1 MKAVKRISIVI
12 TSYNDKRSI
21 NLVKQLR
28 TLNPFEIIV
37 ADGGSQK
44 ELIEELKCLE
54 DDVIKLYDL
63 PGNIAETRYQVQNL
77 IRGEITVF
85 IDTDEIPK
93 DEWLKLL
100 TEPIEKEECDF
111 TFGST
116 VPLMAA
122 TSRYSQ
128 YLDDYDA
135 FLYSKVLVKD
145 IMKGAMGNSAWK
157 TEIIRKIGFD
167 PCLGIGGED
176 YDLTIRAVEAG
187 FKGFYVR
194 EAILG
199 HDQNSISTF
208 KKFLKKIFY
217 NYQVGASLVY
227 RKNNMLFKRGA
238 ASVSTNSVFKDPLEV
253 VVYML
258 KPIALIFSLMLN
270 PWKDPR
276 HCRFTKR
283 DNIEDNRLNNK

>member
-1 MKAVKRISIVI
+1 MKAVKNISIVI
-12 TSYNDKRSI
+12 TSYNDNRAIYLIKLLR
-21 NLVKQLR
+21 NLS
-28 TLNPFEIIV
+28 PFEIIV
-37 ADGGSQK
+37 ADGGSR
-44 ELIEELKCLE
+44 EEIIEEFRSLE
-54 DDVIKLYDL
+54 DDVVKLYHL

-77 IRGEITVF
+77 IQGEITVF

-100 TEPIEKEECDF
+100 TEPIEKGECDF

-116 VPLMAA
+116 VPQMIAK
-122 TSRYSQ
+122 SRYSQ

-135 FLYSKVLVKD
+135 FLYSKVLPQD

-176 YDLTIRAVEAG
+176 YDLTIRAVGAG
-187 FKGFYVR
+187 YKGLYVR
-194 EAILG
+194 NAVLG
-199 HDQNSISTF
+199 HDQNSITTF
-208 KKFLKKIFY
+208 KKFIKKIFY

-227 RKNNMLFKRGA
+227 RKNNMLFRRSA
-238 ASVSTNSVFKDPLEV
+238 ASVSENTVFKDPLEV

-270 PWKDPR
+270 PWEDPR
-276 HCRFTKR
+276 YCHFRKT
-283 DNIEDNRLNNK
+283 NSIEDN